1 MTYQLNTTNLS
12 AKEKGIRSTRT
23 PITSRLTFSQYSTI
37 NTLYHNCQILSMST
51 KHDIA
56 QLGSQKCIVICSDI
70 ITYCIISCV
79 IREVTDIIE
88 GKYYCFL
95 YFSKKSPTIPV
106 TNVINPKYNILL
118 P

>member
-56 QLGSQKCIVICSDI
+56 QSGSQKCMVFYSHI
-70 ITYCIISCV
+70 IKVHFFSLLIQEFTM
-79 IREVTDIIE
+79 IIE
-88 GKYYCFL
+88 GL
-95 YFSKKSPTIPV
+95 QINKKRLQSQIKDC
-106 TNVINPKYNILL
+106 NPN
-118 P
+118 